1 MSLIHS
7 ATVRNTLTN
16 AVVDA
21 IDGGS
26 GPGLLVLM
34 TSGNTPVATLVFA
47 NPAFGD
53 SSGGIA
59 TANAISPDTNA
70 AGGTVAK
77 FKVTTSASTT
87 IFEGSVGTIGSGEDF
102 ELSSLVIGLGD
113 TVAVSTLTYTA
124 PV

>member
-1 MSLIHS
+1 MSLTHS

-34 TSGNTPVATLVFA
+34 TSDNTPVATLVFA

-70 AGGTVAK
+70 AGGIVAK